1 MITVRHSIETVFF
14 IGITMAVMLFVMV
27 QRNNSKNQSV
37 FSAALP
43 VVITPMPTPTPKG
56 PQISIMDSPEGSKTL
71 TLEMQQDKDITT
83 YTLSASSKSDNEKK
97 QLFKKV
103 EPNSQILSI
112 PFNTWSTDNVYVFL
126 KEKTPSMD
134 NYLVF
139 QSSGNVFPDEA
150 AFVSI
155 QELFSKKVPGY
166 VIEDVTG
173 WAGPTSLIVNTKAL
187 GDSRKVSFWFE
198 VPSQSFIQLS
208 TYFN

>member
-14 IGITMAVMLFVMV
+14 ISLTMAVMLFVMV

-56 PQISIMDSPEGSKTL
+56 PQISVMDSPEGSKTL
-71 TLEMQQDKDITT
+71 TLEMQEDKDTAI
-83 YTLSASSKSDNEKK
+83 YLLSAASKPDGQKK

-112 PFNTWSTDNVYVFL
+112 PFNTWSTDNAYVFL
-126 KEKTPSMD
+126 KEKTASID

-139 QSSGNVFPDEA
+139 QTSGDVFQGDLQYL
-150 AFVSI
+150 SI
-155 QELFSKKVPGY
+155 QELFNKKVSGY
-166 VIEDVTG
+166 TIEDVTG
-173 WAGPTSLIVNTKAL
+173 WAGPTSLIVNTKTID
-187 GDSRKVSFWFE
+187 GGGKVSFWFD
-198 VPSQSFIQLS
+198 VPSQSFTQLG